1 VTPVW
6 FRKRTVVENPPNL
19 SEQETPQPTAAEPA
33 EVPVVP
39 DTAEEPDWEALN
51 RTFECLARGDLV
63 QARAM
68 AAAVP
73 EPVREGMLQMITEQE
88 RMLASLAIASASA
101 IEQGARPLLAADDL
115 VEATRAQADEINQ
128 VAALAEELAAS
139 VEEVAASS
147 DAAVSTANQTM
158 KQAETAVTHVHGA
171 LDGMTAISANMARL
185 QENVNRLLGTVEPIH
200 QVLELIEDISGQTNL
215 LALNAAIEAARAGEQ
230 GRGFAVVAQE
240 VRRLAERSHK
250 AVREVQEQIAT
261 LRQGANAV
269 FEATEQLAR
278 QISENIGLAEQGQL
292 ALETIRKSVA
302 DSTAPM
308 TDIAKAAEDQ
318 SRAVQQAATSVN
330 QIAGTMGKVQQATS
344 ELAVMVADLQ
354 GALRT
359 LRSLTEQ
366 CKIGL
371 SDEDLLTVTRG
382 DHVLWVQRLHGM
394 LLGREQISPE
404 DVGDHHACR
413 LGRWYDANRAAG
425 RSIRAFNDLERPHR
439 ELHDAVRHAV
449 ELWNEGK
456 REEAARE
463 VKRVVALSQEILDL
477 LAECRKAWHAG

>member
-1 VTPVW
+1 
-6 FRKRTVVENPPNL
+6 
-19 SEQETPQPTAAEPA
+19 
-33 EVPVVP
+33 
-39 DTAEEPDWEALN
+39 
-51 RTFECLARGDLV
+51 
-63 QARAM
+63 
-68 AAAVP
+68 
-73 EPVREGMLQMITEQE
+73 
-88 RMLASLAIASASA
+88 
-101 IEQGARPLLAADDL
+101 
-115 VEATRAQADEINQ
+115 
-128 VAALAEELAAS
+128 
-139 VEEVAASS
+139 
-147 DAAVSTANQTM
+147 
-158 KQAETAVTHVHGA
+158 
-171 LDGMTAISANMARL
+171 
-185 QENVNRLLGTVEPIH
+185 
-200 QVLELIEDISGQTNL
+200 
-215 LALNAAIEAARAGEQ
+215 
-230 GRGFAVVAQE
+230 
-240 VRRLAERSHK
+240 
-250 AVREVQEQIAT
+250 
-261 LRQGANAV
+261 
-269 FEATEQLAR
+269 
-278 QISENIGLAEQGQL
+278 
-292 ALETIRKSVA
+292 
-302 DSTAPM
+302 M

-318 SRAVQQAATSVN
+318 SRAVQQAATSIN